1 MLVLF
6 ILFTCYRSI
15 SNLGGCCGGESP
27 FDSGE
32 LENVF
37 SDDGCSC
44 KSSNILEK
52 CDELMNKPDLIDMKG
67 KQSEGVLFDSIYST
81 NRAISFDYNCGRSS
95 GDTGLDVR
103 WLEDVQKNIEKNI
116 IDRRVMLYI
125 LKRMRYYIQKK
136 GNVKDIFAIPCEQ
149 RNTLYDDS
157 LFECFNINLTENPDL
172 KQAALEFLKRMRKE
186 IINLLL
192 SGTCKD
198 ENNGHCRPECAA
210 HVNDAADTLL
220 AGKILSYFTD
230 ECGNKKKWT
239 VSQYALFVLLE
250 TVNYLI
256 GYINNCIDIDKKLL
270 CRQAT
275 FLVINV
281 TDSSSG
287 EDVISNEI
295 VLIDKKSFC
304 SDDSSNGHK
313 QPRGVYTGVTRTFK
327 SAQRGDNE
335 LTRRNGDDTVNGN
348 HVATRNE
355 AGVSR
360 RGGTMGI
367 GNNETDHES
376 DGGDSLGGDEGCI
389 LNINVGDNHESD
401 EHDRDDYESQTGP
414 EVNCG
419 CGRGLNSGSNHH
431 EGRSNGGHNHA
442 RNENIKDHGR
452 PSTCPGIN
460 SDPGKRT
467 RNDGEQDSRKG
478 ESTNYGD
485 DEYSSDVN
493 SAKDESSHEVADK
506 SHPHKNSIH
515 LRIEDQHD
523 SQEASSDQ
531 S

>member
-1 MLVLF
+1 M
-6 ILFTCYRSI
+6 CYRSV
-15 SNLGGCCGGESP
+15 SSLGGCCGDASP
-27 FDSGE
+27 FGSGE

-37 SDDGCSC
+37 SDDKCSC
-44 KSSNILEK
+44 KGSNSFQK

-67 KQSEGVLFDSIYST
+67 KQNEGVLFDSIYSF
-81 NRAISFDYNCGRSS
+81 NRAISFDYSCGRPS
-95 GDTGLDVR
+95 GNTGLDVR

-136 GNVKDIFAIPCEQ
+136 GNVKDIFAIPCDQ
-149 RNTLYDDS
+149 RNALYDDS
-157 LFECFNINLTENPDL
+157 LFECFNRNLTENPDL

-186 IINLLL
+186 IINSLL

-210 HVNDAADTLL
+210 RVNDAADTLL
-220 AGKILSYFTD
+220 AGKILSCFTD

-256 GYINNCIDIDKKLL
+256 GYINNCIDIDKKLI

-275 FLVINV
+275 ILVINV
-281 TDSSSG
+281 TDSSCQ

-313 QPRGVYTGVTRTFK
+313 QPRGVYAGDTRTLR

-335 LTRRNGDDTVNGN
+335 LTRHNGDDTVGDD
-348 HVATRNE
+348 HVASINE
-355 AGVSR
+355 TGVSR
-360 RGGTMGI
+360 CGGMMSIRNDENG
-367 GNNETDHES
+367 HAS
-376 DGGDSLGGDEGCI
+376 DGGGSLGGDKGCI
-389 LNINVGDNHESD
+389 VNINVGDDHESD
-401 EHDRDDYESQTGP
+401 EHGRDDYEPQTGP

-419 CGRGLNSGSNHH
+419 CDRGLNSGINHH
-431 EGRSNGGHNHA
+431 DGRSNGGHNHEH
-442 RNENIKDHGR
+442 NENTKDDGKL
-452 PSTCPGIN
+452 STCPGIN
-460 SDPGKRT
+460 FDPGKRII
-467 RNDGEQDSRKG
+467 NNGEQEGK
-478 ESTNYGD
+478 STNYGD
-485 DEYSSDVN
+485 NEYSSDVN
-493 SAKDESSHEVADK
+493 SAKDESSHEVSDENHPRK
-506 SHPHKNSIH
+506 SSIH
-515 LRIEDQHD
+515 LRTEDQHD
-523 SQEASSDQ
+523 SQETSSDQ